1 MKIYQILDDKKML
14 TIIISIFI
22 NVILISSTI
31 VVGILYAQKEKI
43 QCDYNMPFE
52 VYEEVSSADNF
63 FVEVKGA
70 VKNPGVY
77 TASSTNIINDIIKQ
91 AGGFNNNAY
100 TNNINLSKRVS
111 DELVIYVYTKYE
123 YQTNNKK
130 DEKND
135 CVCPTYEISDCT
147 NNTSSIIIPDTNNKN
162 ENSNVKSDESNSK
175 QLININTASKNELKT
190 LTGIGDA
197 KADAIIEYRSK
208 NAFTRIEDI
217 KNVSGIGE
225 AAFEKIKEHITI

>member
-1 MKIYQILDDKKML
+1 MNIYQILDDKKML
-14 TIIISIFI
+14 TIIISVFI
-22 NVILISSTI
+22 NILLISSTI
-31 VVGILYAQKEKI
+31 VIGILYMQKEEI
-43 QCDYNMPFE
+43 QYNSDTPIE
-52 VYEEVSSADNF
+52 VDDETTITDNF

-77 TASSTNIINDIIKQ
+77 SASSSNIINDIINL

-123 YQTNNKK
+123 YQANNKK
-130 DEKND
+130 DEKKD
-135 CVCPTYEISDCT
+135 CVCPTYDISDCT
-147 NNTSSIIIPDTNNKN
+147 NNTSSIIVPDSSNKN
-162 ENSNVKSDESNSK
+162 EDSNSASSESNSK

-190 LTGIGDA
+190 LSGIGDA

-208 NAFTRIEDI
+208 NAFTKIEDI

-225 AAFEKIKEHITI
+225 AAFEKIKDHITI